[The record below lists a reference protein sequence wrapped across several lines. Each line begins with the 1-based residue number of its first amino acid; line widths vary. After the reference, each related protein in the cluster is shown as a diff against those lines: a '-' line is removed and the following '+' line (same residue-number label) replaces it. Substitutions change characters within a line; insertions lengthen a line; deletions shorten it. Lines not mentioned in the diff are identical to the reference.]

1 MATQGRA
8 TPEAHGGTIAPNETA
23 LVNPAPSRSGKK
35 PHPIGERIEN
45 ILDAQLVTR
54 DAERAV
60 AEANAAI
67 EALDAARCAQVAR
80 EALVVADRAM
90 AAGRAAMRQA
100 CMILEN
106 DLRRQ
111 RRSAA

>member
-1 MATQGRA
+1 VIVATRGDTHSA
-8 TPEAHGGTIAPNETA
+8 TT
-23 LVNPAPSRSGKK
+23 VAPSPPQRANSNAASRAGRKS
-35 PHPIGERIEN
+35 HPTSARIEN